1 MSGFIYI
8 ISNPSFSDG
17 LLKIGKSQKDPT
29 LRKDELY
36 STGVPE
42 PFEVE
47 YYAFVED
54 HDATELLIHKILKN
68 FRPQNRRE
76 FFNCSVPHAILTI
89 QQNADIKHEEI
100 FYQSAEEIEEEK
112 RRQVREKIKQNRLE
126 EENKRQELKE
136 REEEDKRRLR
146 QQEIDRKQ
154 WEKKKGE
161 FKDVAI
167 YLVKIA
173 ALGGSW
179 LALLY
184 LFELFETKDNWLIFL
199 FLIVCYTIFVVYVFR
214 RISKKE
220 ETKPKTSKLDKHV
233 RGRRES
239 EILGK
244 VTLKCPACH
253 ARLRI
258 LKGKQGT
265 VKCPKCGELS
275 RSRKEQSKS
284 MDLYEL
290 YLEQIKNNKS

>member
-8 ISNPSFSDG
+8 MSNPSFSNG
-17 LLKIGKSQKDPT
+17 LLKIGKSTRNPSF
-29 LRKDELY
+29 RKDELD

-42 PFEVE
+42 PFKIE
-47 YYAFVED
+47 YFVLVED
-54 HDATELLIHKILKN
+54 HDATELLIHKKLKD
-68 FRPQNRRE
+68 FRPHNRRE
-76 FFNCSVPHAILTI
+76 FFNCSVPQAILTI
-89 QQNADIKHEEI
+89 QENAVIIEPDTV
-100 FYQSAEEIEEEK
+100 YQSPEKIEKEK
-112 RRQVREKIKQNRLE
+112 RKQAEEKIKQRRLE

-136 REEEDKRRLR
+136 REEEYKRRLR

-179 LALLY
+179 LALIY
-184 LFELFETKDNWLIFL
+184 LCEIFGTKDTQWILLLLLVF
-199 FLIVCYTIFVVYVFR
+199 YTIFVVYVFR
-214 RISKKE
+214 RISNKE

-233 RGRRES
+233 RRRIEA
-239 EILGK
+239 EIVGK
-244 VTLKCPACH
+244 VIVRCPACH

-265 VKCPKCGELS
+265 VKCPKCGKIS

-284 MDLYEL
+284 MDLAEL
-290 YLEQIKNNKS
+290 YLEQIKNNKR